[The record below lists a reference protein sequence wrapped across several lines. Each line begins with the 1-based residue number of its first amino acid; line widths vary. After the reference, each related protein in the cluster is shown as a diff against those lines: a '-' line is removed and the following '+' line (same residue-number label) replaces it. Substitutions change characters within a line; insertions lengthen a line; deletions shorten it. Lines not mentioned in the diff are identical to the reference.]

1 MIKNFNERGFVMAEF
16 AIALPLLILLLGSMG
31 VVIFKIAQVAR
42 TQAAEYTL
50 EADAQEIIERIS
62 ADARTASEVEIKKAV
77 GDKEIYLVVFRKHT
91 MTVPKYEE
99 GGKYFPAD
107 LNERQR
113 YTVTATENHGY
124 YVYADHQDGNA
135 KPESGNPISG
145 GSFFDETIVDELT
158 YDLDEDKKILHI
170 SLTLQSQ
177 KTKEKL
183 VVNTSVFMP
192 ACKEMKGFE
201 DE

>member
-62 ADARTASEVEIKKAV
+62 ADARTASKVEKKLAV
-77 GDKEIYLVVFRKHT
+77 GGEEIYEIIFEYHT
-91 MTVPKYEE
+91 MAPRGNLIDMKE
-99 GGKYFPAD
+99 K
-107 LNERQR
+107 RR
-113 YTVTATENHGY
+113 YAVDAAQSHGY
-124 YVYADHQDGNA
+124 YVYSRRGDNDN
-135 KPESGNPISG
+135 NRTPING
-145 GSFFDETIVDELT
+145 GTFFGDTIVDELT
-158 YDLDEDKKILHI
+158 FSKHEGNNNKILHI
-170 SLTLQSQ
+170 SLTLQIK